1 MGRRKNNKSSDN
13 NESSTKVSDSNPDR
27 QQHNTIT
34 RFADAEEDDA
44 TASSILDDSVAA
56 PVDGTAIEDEAMCD
70 ADVSMIDG
78 EDDKTSADYYFDS
91 YSHFGIYP
99 FCILSLAETK
109 WGFLN
114 LLIDRYLD
122 ECKFYC
128 SCFLQNSFWLSVL
141 LFLFAGIHEVCTL
154 NLDTKL
160 FGFCYWNII
169 SLTHLFRSNLDVV
182 LFSYLT

>member
-128 SCFLQNSFWLSVL
+128 SCFLQNSF
-141 LFLFAGIHEVCTL
+141 
-154 NLDTKL
+154 
-160 FGFCYWNII
+160 
-169 SLTHLFRSNLDVV
+169 
-182 LFSYLT
+182 

>member
-44 TASSILDDSVAA
+44 TASSILDDSVEA

-109 WGFLN
+109 WGFLDTWMN
-114 LLIDRYLD
+114 ANFIAPVS
-122 ECKFYC
+122 CKTHFDFL
-128 SCFLQNSFWLSVL
+128 SFCFCLQVFMKYVRWTWTQNSLA
-141 LFLFAGIHEVCTL
+141 FAIETL
-154 NLDTKL
+154 
-160 FGFCYWNII
+160 
-169 SLTHLFRSNLDVV
+169 
-182 LFSYLT
+182 YL